1 MDNIPERIKAI
12 RKSAAVHLNQ
22 VDFGARLGV
31 TGSAISNMESG
42 ARAITE
48 QMKLAICREF
58 NVDYGWLTT
67 GQGEMF
73 VNTDDALGGIVDSIM
88 QGDNELAKSIFRG
101 FAQFSEDDWRKLRD
115 LIDTFLAGAVPAE
128 IMEQRM
134 DAMARQR
141 LEDGLGAEN
150 AAFMYGYALGLG
162 ERDSKEKDGDP

>member
-1 MDNIPERIKAI
+1 MHERLIQL
-12 RKSAAVHLNQ
+12 RKTLNLTQ
-22 VDFGARLGV
+22 AEMAEKIGV
-31 TGSAISNMESG
+31 SRFAISNYEAG
-42 ARAITE
+42 TRNITE
-48 QMKLAICREF
+48 RTARQICSAY

-141 LEDGLGAEN
+141 LEDGLGTEN

-162 ERDSKEKDGDP
+162 ERDGKEKDGDQ

>member
-1 MDNIPERIKAI
+1 MESTLRQF
-12 RKSAAVHLNQ
+12 RKTLKLSQEEVGRR
-22 VDFGARLGV
+22 VGV
-31 TGSAISNMESG
+31 TGVAISRIESG
-42 ARAITE
+42 DRPLTDRMALSLC
-48 QMKLAICREF
+48 KEF
-58 NVDYGWLTT
+58 GLDYVWLTT

-73 VNTDDALGGIVDSIM
+73 ASADDALGGIVDSIM

-162 ERDSKEKDGDP
+162 ERDGKEKDGDQ